1 MGRQEGSLHLKTF
14 TSGEVAGLIKKSERK
29 VVVIGLDG
37 ASLDV
42 IRPLA
47 REGRL
52 PNLARI
58 MQEGVHGELQS
69 TIHPITPQAWTSFL
83 TGKKAGKHGILDF
96 SRRKKGSYDIEFVN
110 ASMRKAE
117 SIFSMLSKG
126 GKKVGAI
133 AIPFTFP
140 PEKVNGFM
148 LSGMD
153 APGEDGR
160 AVYPDSLYDEIKKKF
175 GHYHIHLASPVGR
188 RIDQA
193 KFWRDI
199 KKEDENRTQ
208 ISRYLMKRYPSDL
221 FMTVYNN
228 TDRVAHQHLDEEVFK
243 RIQKGL
249 VADEEDLLV
258 KTYQNTDAHV
268 GTLLSD
274 MDGDT
279 SVIIMSD
286 HGSGPIKRVFFLN
299 RWLEENGFLAYRRE
313 KQDPVKS
320 MVHQARFLAK
330 RFLPRS
336 AKNFI
341 ETRFGGIRDKVESML
356 SFSDIEWE
364 QTKAYGFGMY
374 GNIYVNLRGREPK
387 GIVGPG
393 RPYED
398 LCHEIVEKLSG
409 LTDPD
414 TGEKVVDKVYR
425 REDLYDGPYVE
436 DAPDLLIGWDDY
448 AYYTSVTLGKERG
461 EVFGPHMNIDSSE
474 YKHVGT
480 HRLNGTFVA
489 MGGNI
494 KKGSEISGAGI
505 CDVAPTILYMLGEP
519 IPDDMDGRVLSEIFE
534 EEFCRQNSPK
544 YGQSA
549 QVTRA
554 DEVVAYSDEESR
566 MVADRLK
573 GLGYLE

>member
-1 MGRQEGSLHLKTF
+1 MSALFEKGRVL
-14 TSGEVAGLIKKSERK
+14 
-29 VVVIGLDG
+29 VIGLDG
-37 ASLDV
+37 ATLDV

-47 REGRL
+47 KKGRL
-52 PNLARI
+52 PNLGRI
-58 MQEGVHGELQS
+58 MEEGVHGALKS

-96 SRRKKGSYDIEFVN
+96 SRRKKDSYDIEFVN

-117 SIFSMLSKG
+117 SIFSILSRAG
-126 GKKVGAI
+126 RTVGAV

-140 PEKVNGFM
+140 PEEVNGFM

-160 AVYPDSLYDEIKKKF
+160 AVYPDSVYEEIRKEF

-193 KFWRDI
+193 KFWNDI
-199 KKEDENRTQ
+199 KTEDENRTQ
-208 ISRYLMKRYPSDL
+208 ISRYLMKRYPCDL

-228 TDRVAHQHLDEEVFK
+228 TDRVSHQHLDEETLK
-243 RIQKGL
+243 KIQKGH
-249 VADEEDLLV
+249 VSDNEDLLV
-258 KTYQNTDAHV
+258 RTYENTDAHA
-268 GTLLSD
+268 GELLSE
-274 MDGDT
+274 MDQDT

-299 RWLEENGFLAYRRE
+299 RWLEENGFLAYRR
-313 KQDPVKS
+313 KRQDSVKRII
-320 MVHQARFLAK
+320 QNARFLAK

-341 ETRFGGIRDKVESML
+341 ETRFGGIRDKVESIL
-356 SFSDIEWE
+356 SFSDIDWE
-364 QTKAYGFGMY
+364 QTQAYGFGMY
-374 GNIYVNLRGREPK
+374 GNIYVNLKGREPR
-387 GIVGPG
+387 GIVEPG
-393 RPYED
+393 RQYED
-398 LCHEIVEKLSG
+398 LCDQIIEGLSC

-414 TGEKVVDKVYR
+414 TGEKIVEKVYR

-448 AYYTSVTLGKERG
+448 AYYTSVTLGKEKG
-461 EVFGPHMNIDSSE
+461 EIFGPPMNIDCSE

-480 HRLNGTFVA
+480 HRLNGTFMA
-489 MGGNI
+489 MGANI
-494 KKGSEISGAGI
+494 KKGLEISDAGI

-519 IPDDMDGRVLSEIFE
+519 IPEDMDGRVLTEIFE
-534 EEFCRQNSPK
+534 EEFCRDNPPRGRRS
-544 YGQSA
+544 GQVARS
-549 QVTRA
+549 
-554 DEVVAYSDEESR
+554 DEVVAYSDEESQK
-566 MVADRLK
+566 VAERLK
-573 GLGYLE
+573 GLGYL